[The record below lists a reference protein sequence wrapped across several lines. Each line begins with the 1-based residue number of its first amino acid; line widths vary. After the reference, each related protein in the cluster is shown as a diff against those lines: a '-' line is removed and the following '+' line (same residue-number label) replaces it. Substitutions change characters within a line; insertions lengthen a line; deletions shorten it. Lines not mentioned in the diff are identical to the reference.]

1 MADSKQNGRDN
12 GGDVERY
19 KQAAN
24 DVLQQL
30 DLGIGFCI
38 GFLAGGN
45 KGEFAERLARNGAD
59 IREEFMEL
67 DKQPLSSR
75 KT

>member
-1 MADSKQNGRDN
+1 MSSHPKAALTLLKP
-12 GGDVERY
+12 
-19 KQAAN
+19 AAN

-45 KGEFAERLARNGAD
+45 KGGFAERLARNGAD
-59 IREEFMEL
+59 TRDEFTEL
-67 DKQPLSSR
+67 DKQPLPTS